1 MEYTPHCI
9 KRGVICTIQIRADTS
24 RARGFTNLSKQQIA
38 LDETFVPSCTPQA
51 PYKSNGH
58 VPVFF
63 QQKCTGT
70 D

>member
-51 PYKSNGH
+51 PYKWR
-58 VPVFF
+58 
-63 QQKCTGT
+63 
-70 D
+70 